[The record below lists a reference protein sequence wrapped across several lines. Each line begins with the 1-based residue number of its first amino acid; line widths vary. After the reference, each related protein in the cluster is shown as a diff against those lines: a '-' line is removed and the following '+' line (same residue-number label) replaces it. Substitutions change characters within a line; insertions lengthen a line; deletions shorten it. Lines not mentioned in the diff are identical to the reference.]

1 MERITKPD
9 GTTIS
14 YDKYGSGPPLVLVH
28 GSFSDHITN
37 WQECKDLLAERFTV
51 YAMARR
57 GRGESSVTSGH
68 TLDDESDDTVG
79 VLRAVGEPAFILGH
93 SYGAVCA
100 LRAAVRA
107 PETISKLVLYE
118 HPKQGLFTHEIVD
131 PLEAFAA
138 RKDWDGLVES
148 FMRMLEVPQEEIDEI
163 KTTPFWSVWI
173 TDAPATLNDL
183 RAVQH
188 LRFNAEDYRSLTMP
202 VQLIVGSESPRE
214 NYVTDPLA
222 AVLPNARVTT
232 LEGTAHEGMTMV
244 PEQFVAKVSEFLLGV
259 PAPTSGR

>member
-1 MERITKPD
+1 MHQVKSTD
-9 GTTIS
+9 GTTVS

-28 GSFSDHITN
+28 GSFSDYLTN
-37 WQECKDLLAERFTV
+37 WQECKDMLAERFTV

-68 TLDDESDDTVG
+68 SIDDETGDTVA

-107 PETISKLVLYE
+107 PEIISKLVLYE
-118 HPKQGLFTHEIVD
+118 HPKQGLFTREIVD
-131 PLEAFAA
+131 PLEAFAE
-138 RKDWDGLVES
+138 RKDWDGLVEN
-148 FMRMLEVPQEEIDEI
+148 FMRTLEVPQQEIDEI
-163 KTTPFWSVWI
+163 KTTPFWSTWI
-173 TDAPATLNDL
+173 ADAPATLNDL
-183 RAVQH
+183 RALVR

-202 VQLIVGSESPRE
+202 VLLIIGSESPRE
-214 NYVTDPLA
+214 NYVTDALA
-222 AVLPNARVTT
+222 AVLPDARIVA

-244 PEQFVAKVSEFLLGV
+244 PDQFVAKVSEFLLGV
-259 PAPTSGR
+259 PARSS